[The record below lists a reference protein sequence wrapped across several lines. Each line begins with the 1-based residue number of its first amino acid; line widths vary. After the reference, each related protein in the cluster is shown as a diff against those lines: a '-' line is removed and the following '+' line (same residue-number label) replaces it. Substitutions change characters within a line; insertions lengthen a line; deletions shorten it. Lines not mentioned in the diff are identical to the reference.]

1 MGAPARALC
10 REALMEAF
18 EWGRRMPATA
28 LITAAVLDSAVGDL

>member
-1 MGAPARALC
+1 MGAPVGASC

-28 LITAAVLDSAVGDL
+28 LITAAVLDGAVGDL